1 MNQQIPEYLADFAP
15 VDLYDTELLE
25 LKQPPHSVESE
36 QAVIGGLLISQNA
49 FDAIADLITENDF
62 YRQDHRTIF
71 AAIAKLAT
79 DAKPHDVITVQ
90 DVLASTGT
98 LESVGGIA
106 YLFEL
111 ANNTASVANIRAYA
125 NVIRERSVLRNLI
138 AAGQTIADSAYAPNG
153 RSAVELIDE
162 AQAAVIALGD
172 AGGGEQDLHVTGALK
187 AYVEELHRRADAG
200 GMVGLSTG
208 FAGIDTRTNGLMPG
222 NLIIIGG
229 RPKSGKSTLAM
240 NIAEHVAVTQQK
252 PVLVFSME
260 MTRLELIDRMVAS
273 VGSIPFSLLRSGA
286 AVSHYEHSSSISPA
300 VRRIKS
306 APLYIDDRMALSI
319 AQMRSAARRQH
330 RKTPLSLVVVDYLQL
345 ARAPGSKKS
354 EGRVQEIAEIG
365 QGLKALGK
373 ELGCP
378 VIALSQL
385 NRNCETQKR
394 KPAASDLRD
403 SGAIEQDADGIFLIY
418 RDKVYNEDSPM
429 GDTAE
434 IIIAALRN
442 GEAGT
447 EYLDAN
453 LAMCRFQNKAHSY
466 RPPDPAPIKSSGRK
480 GGFDL

>member
-1 MNQQIPEYLADFAP
+1 MSPLDGIQG
-15 VDLYDTELLE
+15 YDDESLVAFDAEVTGLRA
-25 LKQPPHSVESE
+25 PPHSIEAE
-36 QAVIGGLLISQNA
+36 QSVIGGLLIAQNA
-49 FDAIADLITENDF
+49 FDAIGDLITENDF
-62 YRQDHRTIF
+62 YRADHRAIF
-71 AAIAKLAT
+71 AAIAKLAN
-79 DAKPHDVITVQ
+79 DAKPHDVITVS
-90 DVLASTGT
+90 DVMASADTI
-98 LESVGGIA
+98 EQAGGIA

-111 ANNTASVANIRAYA
+111 ANNTASAANIRAYA
-125 NVIRERSVLRNLI
+125 NVVRERAVLRSMI
-138 AAGQTIADSAYAPNG
+138 AVGQSIADSGYAPNG
-153 RSAVELIDE
+153 RSPSELIDE

-172 AGGGEQDLHVTGALK
+172 TSGSEQDLHVTGALK
-187 AYVEELHRRADAG
+187 AYVEELHRRAEAN
-200 GMVGLSTG
+200 GMVGLATG
-208 FAGIDTRTNGLMPG
+208 FTGIDARTNGLMPG

-240 NIAEHVAVTQQK
+240 NIAENVAVIQQK

-260 MTRLELIDRMVAS
+260 MTRVELVDRMVAS
-273 VGSIPFSLLRSGA
+273 LGSIPFGLLRSGA
-286 AVSHYEHSSSISPA
+286 AVSSYEHSSSISPA

-306 APLYIDDRMALSI
+306 SPLYIDDRMGLSI
-319 AQMRSAARRQH
+319 AQIRAAARRQH
-330 RKTPLSLVVVDYLQL
+330 RKTPLALIVVDYLQL
-345 ARAPGSKKS
+345 ARVSGGKKS
-354 EGRVQEIAEIG
+354 EGRVLEIAEIG

-394 KPAASDLRD
+394 KPVASDLRD

-453 LAMCRFQNKAHSY
+453 LAMCKFQNKAHAY
-466 RPPDPAPIKSSGRK
+466 RPPEPAPQKPERK
-480 GGFDL
+480 TRGLTL